1 MARRPPSGTPALV
14 ALQRAGIAHTVHIY
28 DRDPSR
34 QNYGLEAAEALA
46 LPPASVFKTLL
57 ADVDGAPV
65 VAIVPVTG
73 MLDLKALASARGAK
87 RARMLDPS
95 VAERLTGYVVGGI
108 SPLGQRTQ
116 LPTVLDASA
125 MGQPVVY
132 VSGGRRG
139 LDIAVAPEDLLRVTS
154 AQVAPISTAEGLAS
168 PQE

>member
-1 MARRPPSGTPALV
+1 MGKRSPAGTPALV
-14 ALQRAGIAHTVHIY
+14 ALQRAGIAHTVHTY
-28 DRDPSR
+28 DHDPSR
-34 QNYGLEAAEALA
+34 QDYGLEAAEALA

-95 VAERLTGYVVGGI
+95 DAERLTGYVVGGI
-108 SPLGQRTQ
+108 SPLGQRTT
-116 LPTVLDASA
+116 LPTVIDSSA
-125 MGQPVVY
+125 ADHSVIY

-139 LDIAVAPEDLLRVTS
+139 LDIAVAPGDLVSLVGATY
-154 AQVAPISTAEGLAS
+154 APVAAR
-168 PQE
+168 

>member
-1 MARRPPSGTPALV
+1 MARRSPAGTPALV
-14 ALQRAGIAHTVHIY
+14 ALQRAGIAHTVHTY
-28 DRDPSR
+28 DHDPSR

-65 VAIVPVTG
+65 VAVVPVTG

-95 VAERLTGYVVGGI
+95 DAERLTGYVVGGI
-108 SPLGQRTQ
+108 SPLGQRTT
-116 LPTVLDASA
+116 LPTVIDSSA
-125 MGQPVVY
+125 ADHPVIY

-139 LDIAVAPEDLLRVTS
+139 LDIAVAPGDLVSLVGATY
-154 AQVAPISTAEGLAS
+154 APVAAR
-168 PQE
+168 